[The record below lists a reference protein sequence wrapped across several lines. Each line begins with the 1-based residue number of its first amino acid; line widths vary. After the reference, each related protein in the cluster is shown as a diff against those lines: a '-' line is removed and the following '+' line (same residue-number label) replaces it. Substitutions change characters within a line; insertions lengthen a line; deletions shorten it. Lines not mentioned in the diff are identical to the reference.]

1 MLLLGEP
8 VEFYHWAVVLG
19 CTAVGLV
26 LAFVALRQFRSR
38 VPYWV

>member
-19 CTAVGLV
+19 CTAVGWVLAMLV
-26 LAFVALRQFRSR
+26 LRNYRARVA
-38 VPYWV
+38 YWV